1 MFVFEFLIWNSFFTG
16 QLALNPFSYYFENF
30 FYITASLVNYQLMLT
45 PKYRWRNFHI
55 PEKYEVVVVH
65 LNSQEKV

>member
-45 PKYRWRNFHI
+45 PKYSHVHVTTQAFH
-55 PEKYEVVVVH
+55 KLKN
-65 LNSQEKV
+65 LNKRKN